1 MVDIEPSTADDWM
14 IDVAMMMRMD
24 WMRKE
29 IARVL
34 RRRGCSARQN
44 RAKKNAPRVKHITDV
59 RDLIQPWGL
68 VFDVVEARSPM
79 NIVLPFL

>member
-1 MVDIEPSTADDWM
+1 MVNIEPSTAADWI

-24 WMRKE
+24 WITKE

-34 RRRGCSARQN
+34 RRRGCRMRQN

-59 RDLIQPWGL
+59 RDLIQP
-68 VFDVVEARSPM
+68 
-79 NIVLPFL
+79 